1 MSVEVVIF
9 LAVVF
14 GVASG
19 LILERVRTHINMVEQ
34 AKIDAALP
42 ALSFGGNRLP
52 ALAKSTAVDG
62 LRDVSDARFSAKRL
76 LSDNEA
82 IVLAEVETIIAGV
95 GQAWRVLAQ
104 VSLAQIV
111 ESTSAEA
118 AAAIEGQLAALVV
131 VTGDRT
137 PIAVVEY
144 QPLGQVRSEDAVRD
158 AVKREALRRAG
169 VAYIEVRASDQP
181 GDLRDDLLALS
192 VRRRSAAPVEAMAPP
207 ADQALAA
214 APLRKPRGKPASGVK
229 P

>member
-1 MSVEVVIF
+1 
-9 LAVVF
+9 
-14 GVASG
+14 
-19 LILERVRTHINMVEQ
+19 
-34 AKIDAALP
+34 
-42 ALSFGGNRLP
+42 
-52 ALAKSTAVDG
+52 

-82 IVLAEVETIIAGV
+82 IVLAEVESIIAGI
-95 GQAWRVLAQ
+95 GQAWRVLAR

-118 AAAIEGQLAALVV
+118 ISAIDGQQAALVV

-169 VAYIEVRASDQP
+169 VVYIEVRASDQP

-192 VRRRSAAPVEAMAPP
+192 VRRRSAAPAAPV
-207 ADQALAA
+207 ADQAPAAPAAGQPIAA
-214 APLRKPRGKPASGVK
+214 APPRKPRGKPASGVK